1 MKMKIHLDES
11 LIIIQNDKISDK
23 CIVLQTAMDLLM
35 ISKDPE
41 SIKQSGGKITS
52 SNFYSMT
59 IAIKNVAGY
68 LCDLEEL
75 SEVSFKEAKKREF
88 IQPSSCKIDMNSS
101 LVTNINF
108 GLYTENLTEIV
119 MNEADLK
126 ISIDDLQVLNSILNV
141 LMAEI
146 WVLSA
151 VWTDYSNPPVK
162 EVKPKLLE
170 IKEEKSDF

>member
-1 MKMKIHLDES
+1 
-11 LIIIQNDKISDK
+11 
-23 CIVLQTAMDLLM
+23 M
-35 ISKDPE
+35 ISKDPM
-41 SIKQSGGKITS
+41 SIRQSGEKITS
-52 SNFYSMT
+52 SNFYSMV
-59 IAIKNVAGY
+59 IDIQKIAGY
-68 LCDLEEL
+68 LCDSEEL
-75 SEVSFKEAKKREF
+75 GEVSFKEAKKREF

-101 LVTNINF
+101 LVTDVNF
-108 GLYTENLTEIV
+108 GLFTENLTEIS

-151 VWTDYSNPPVK
+151 VWTNYSNPPAK
-162 EVKPKLLE
+162 EIKLLE